1 MEQIILKL
9 QRVPQEFVNR
19 SWRVKGGCAMV
30 KSMDHTQSVW
40 IKTASLPLKA
50 V

>member
-9 QRVPQEFVNR
+9 QSPQEFINR

-30 KSMDHTQSVW
+30 ESMDHTQSAHVR
-40 IKTASLPLKA
+40 TASLPLKA